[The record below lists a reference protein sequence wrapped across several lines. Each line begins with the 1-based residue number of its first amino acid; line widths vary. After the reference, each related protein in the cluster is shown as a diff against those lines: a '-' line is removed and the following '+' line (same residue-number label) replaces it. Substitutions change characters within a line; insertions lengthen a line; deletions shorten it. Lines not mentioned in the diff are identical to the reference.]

1 MRSVHAR
8 AVFRPRLPR
17 HSAQVVTVQ
26 FHLLNTG
33 LLFLS
38 REGFRRAC
46 LRLDAKTAGGRAK
59 VLGTSALAVP
69 VGVALSAAAYAAFS
83 GLRRRGEGGV
93 DGAAGG
99 EGPASAASSWSA
111 ALLLQLLAVLLE
123 LLGEPLYA
131 LASSQGRYAVRA
143 LAEGAA
149 AIAKAGAAL
158 ALLRGW
164 RPAALGALAD
174 RLGVSLSDPAVAF
187 SVAQCAYAAAWT
199 AVMCAEELLR
209 RKGPGEAPGAA
220 RGGGAAPRASIDG
233 PTLRL
238 AGVYGV
244 QAAQKLVLAEG
255 SKAAL
260 AAFAPTDEQG
270 VYGLVTGLAGLAARL
285 AFQPAEE
292 AAFESFSRFAHAQTG
307 QGETTE
313 GTEAEAKD
321 GAEGKGIG
329 EGEEKGRFEGSSKP
343 PAGTEAAKN
352 GTENAAVAL
361 GGSRST
367 QSASSTAPPSG
378 PSSSSAPTASF
389 SAKASP
395 SEYRAL
401 CLLSRLT
408 TTLGLFAASFAP
420 GLAHAAIALLYSPA
434 WAATEAPAL
443 LALAGTQ
450 LLVLAANGMAEAY
463 LHATCDARQLR
474 RANAFL
480 LKAAVAH
487 VALAVPAAR
496 LGGGAGLLVADGLDA
511 AARFVYCLGHARR
524 RAPSGASLPRDL
536 WPAANTVR
544 ACALAG
550 ATLLAARV
558 ALLPESS
565 LLVQT
570 LSSALPRNAWPTSVA
585 RALGAIS
592 ETPARRRLAALVLLG
607 GALVGG
613 AALETLRAE
622 RDAIAAARAALRR
635 RR

>member
-1 MRSVHAR
+1 M
-8 AVFRPRLPR
+8 
-17 HSAQVVTVQ
+17 Q
-26 FHLLNTG
+26 FHLINTG

-46 LRLDAKTAGGRAK
+46 LRLDAKTARGRAK

-69 VGVALSAAAYAAFS
+69 AGVVLSAAAYAAFG
-83 GLRRRGEGGV
+83 GLKRGEK
-93 DGAAGG
+93 GG
-99 EGPASAASSWSA
+99 ESGSSALSPRSSWSV
-111 ALLLQLLAVLLE
+111 ALLLQLLAVIVE

-131 LASSQGRYAVRA
+131 LASAQGRYAVRA

-164 RPAALGALAD
+164 RPAILGGFAG

-187 SVAQCAYAAAWT
+187 SIAQCSYALAWSCTMYVVELCRKKDKGELSGGASSGAAAS
-199 AVMCAEELLR
+199 
-209 RKGPGEAPGAA
+209 
-220 RGGGAAPRASIDG
+220 GGAAALGASIDG

-238 AGVYGV
+238 AGIYGV

-260 AAFAPTDEQG
+260 AAVAPTDEQG

-292 AAFESFSRFAHAQTG
+292 AAFESFSRFAHTQKAG
-307 QGETTE
+307 DEAKA
-313 GTEAEAKD
+313 TEADGINAD
-321 GAEGKGIG
+321 GAKGDGRKARKGEQADGSGSPALSTSKDATGKD
-329 EGEEKGRFEGSSKP
+329 
-343 PAGTEAAKN
+343 AG
-352 GTENAAVAL
+352 VATADPKAFAIL
-361 GGSRST
+361 S
-367 QSASSTAPPSG
+367 SSTLPSLS
-378 PSSSSAPTASF
+378 PLSATLEVPVSSSALPDGAASP
-389 SAKASP
+389 SPPLPPRPVASGKASA

-420 GLAHAAIALLYSPA
+420 GLAYAAIALLYSPT

-443 LALAGTQ
+443 LALAGAQ
-450 LLVLAANGMAEAY
+450 LLALAANGMAEAY
-463 LHATCDARQLR
+463 LHATCDAQQLR

-480 LKAAVAH
+480 LKAAIAH
-487 VALAVPAAR
+487 VVLAVPAAR

-511 AARFVYCLGHARR
+511 VARFVYCLGHAKR
-524 RAPSGASLPRDL
+524 RAPNGASLPRDL
-536 WPAANTVR
+536 WPAKQTVR
-544 ACALAG
+544 ACVLAG
-550 ATLLAARV
+550 TALLGARI

-565 LLVQT
+565 LLLQT
-570 LSSALPRNAWPTSVA
+570 LSAHLSPTTWPASAAAALDTIS
-585 RALGAIS
+585 RA
-592 ETPARRRLAALVLLG
+592 PVHRRLAALVLLG
-607 GALVGG
+607 GGLVGG

-622 RDAIAAARAALRR
+622 RDAIAAARAALRCR
-635 RR
+635 T